1 MKMRSLMLDAGSI
14 ILWKEYNLLRKLWSK
29 IIRKELP
36 FNRFTIV
43 GQKTEL
49 ITSDKI
55 ENVVV
60 YEPVKKYSKLESNK
74 LTTITFG
81 LSSTKQW
88 DEVVTMINI
97 VRPNTLLSTSSID
110 KCKYYKRVEWN
121 EKLDEYI
128 Y

>member
-1 MKMRSLMLDAGSI
+1 MQVQLYYGRNI
-14 ILWKEYNLLRKLWSK
+14 ILFVSYGVVRRKT
-29 IIRKELP
+29 LP

-49 ITSDKI
+49 LTTDKL
-55 ENVVV
+55 ENIVV
-60 YEPVKKYSKLESNK
+60 YEPIRKYNKLESNK
-74 LTTITFG
+74 LMTITFG
-81 LSSTKQW
+81 LGSSKEW
-88 DEVVTMINI
+88 DEVVTIINI
-97 VRPNTLLSTSSID
+97 VRPNTLLATNSID

>member
-14 ILWKEYNLLRKLWSK
+14 ILWKEYNPIRKLWSK
-29 IIRKELP
+29 VRRKTLP

-49 ITSDKI
+49 
-55 ENVVV
+55 
-60 YEPVKKYSKLESNK
+60 L
-74 LTTITFG
+74 ITFG
-81 LSSTKQW
+81 LGSSKEW
-88 DEVVTMINI
+88 DEVVTIINI
-97 VRPNTLLSTSSID
+97 VRPNTLLATSSID

>member
-14 ILWKEYNLLRKLWSK
+14 ILWKEYNPIRKLWSK
-29 IIRKELP
+29 VRRKTLP

-43 GQKTEL
+43 GQKTKL
-49 ITSDKI
+49 LTTDKL

-60 YEPVKKYSKLESNK
+60 YEPIRKYNKLESNK
-74 LTTITFG
+74 LMTITFG
-81 LSSTKQW
+81 LGSSKEW
-88 DEVVTMINI
+88 DEVVTIINI
-97 VRPNTLLSTSSID
+97 VRPNTLLATNSID

>member
-14 ILWKEYNLLRKLWSK
+14 ILWKEYNILHKLWNK
-29 IIRKELP
+29 LRRKELP

-49 ITSDKI
+49 LTTDKL

-60 YEPVKKYSKLESNK
+60 YEPIRKYNKLESNK
-74 LTTITFG
+74 LMTITFG
-81 LSSTKQW
+81 LGSSKEW
-88 DEVVTMINI
+88 DEVVTIINV
-97 VRPNTLLSTSSID
+97 VRPNTLLATSSID

>member
-14 ILWKEYNLLRKLWSK
+14 ILWKEYNPIRKLWNK
-29 IIRKELP
+29 VRRKTLP

-49 ITSDKI
+49 LTTDKL

-60 YEPVKKYSKLESNK
+60 YEPIRKYNKLESNK
-74 LTTITFG
+74 LMTITFG
-81 LSSTKQW
+81 LGSSKEW
-88 DEVVTMINI
+88 DEVVTIINI
-97 VRPNTLLSTSSID
+97 VRPNTLLVTSSID